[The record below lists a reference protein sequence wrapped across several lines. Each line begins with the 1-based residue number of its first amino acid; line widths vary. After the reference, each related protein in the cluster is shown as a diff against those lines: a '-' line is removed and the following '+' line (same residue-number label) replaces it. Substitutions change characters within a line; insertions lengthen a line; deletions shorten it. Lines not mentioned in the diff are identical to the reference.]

1 MGHAGVGGC
10 VTAGEGEAVASGD
23 GGRRGA
29 RRRMTGEAWPRPYVQ
44 MDDVGGND
52 NTRREC
58 RGQAMPDPRPI
69 TSTTAVVADGTNRR
83 KWTRTTRG
91 LGNGGRRGAPLGEGE
106 AGAGRRLACLA
117 PTF

>member
-1 MGHAGVGGC
+1 M
-10 VTAGEGEAVASGD
+10 
-23 GGRRGA
+23 
-29 RRRMTGEAWPRPYVQ
+29 PRPYLQ

-83 KWTRTTRG
+83 KWTGTTRG
-91 LGNGGRRGAPLGEGE
+91 LGNGGRRGAALGEGE
-106 AGAGRRLACLA
+106 ACLGDGGRRGA
-117 PTF
+117 PPD